1 MLKIAIMALTASALV
16 AGCTPIRTAHGY
28 NPDESLPSE
37 IAPGDDTRSTVL
49 ARLGTPS
56 TKSIFDENTW
66 FYISSTHESFAFF
79 RPKVSARDV
88 VAIRFGEDDV
98 VDEVVQYDADDG
110 QVIQYASRE
119 TPTRG
124 RELSL
129 IEQLLGSAGTVRLP
143 GQEEQIPGQ
152 IPGQRRR

>member
-16 AGCTPIRTAHGY
+16 AGCTPIRSAHGY

-37 IAPGDDTRSTVL
+37 IEPGEDTRSTVL

-66 FYISSTHESFAFF
+66 FYMSSLHENFAFF
-79 RPKVSARDV
+79 RPKVATRDV
-88 VAIRFGEDDV
+88 VAIRFGDDDV
-98 VDEVVQYDADDG
+98 VDEVVQYGVDDG
-110 QVIQYASRE
+110 EVIQYAARE

-143 GQEEQIPGQ
+143 GQEDQVPGQ
-152 IPGQRRR
+152 IPGQGR

>member
-1 MLKIAIMALTASALV
+1 MLKVAITALIASALV
-16 AGCTPIRTAHGY
+16 AGCTPIRSYHGY
-28 NPDESLPSE
+28 NPDESQPAD

-66 FYISSTHESFAFF
+66 FYMSATQESFAFF
-79 RPKVSARDV
+79 KPKVSEREV
-88 VAIRFGEDDV
+88 VAIRFGEDNV
-98 VDEVVQYDADDG
+98 VDEVVQYDANDG
-110 QVIQYASRE
+110 EVIQYASRK

-129 IEQLLGSAGTVRLP
+129 LEQLVGSAGTVRLP
-143 GQEEQIPGQ
+143 GQEDQVPGQ
-152 IPGQRRR
+152 IPGQR

>member
-1 MLKIAIMALTASALV
+1 MLKFAILALTASAMV
-16 AGCTPIRTAHGY
+16 AGCTPIRAYHGY
-28 NPDESLPSE
+28 NADASQPAD

-66 FYISSTHESFAFF
+66 FYMSSTHENYAYFK
-79 RPKVSARDV
+79 PKVADREV
-88 VAIRFGEDDV
+88 VAIRFGDDDV
-98 VDEVVQYDADDG
+98 VEEVVQYDAEDG
-110 QVIQYASRE
+110 EVIQYAARK

-129 IEQLLGSAGTVRLP
+129 IEQLLGSSGTVRLP
-143 GQEEQIPGQ
+143 GQEQQIPGQ
-152 IPGQRRR
+152 IPGQR

>member
-16 AGCTPIRTAHGY
+16 AGCTPIRAYHGY
-28 NPDESLPSE
+28 NPDESKPSE
-37 IAPGDDTRSTVL
+37 IAPGEDTRSTVL

-56 TKSIFDENTW
+56 TKSIFDEDTW
-66 FYISSTHESFAFF
+66 FYMSSTQESFAFLK
-79 RPKVSARDV
+79 PKVAEREV
-88 VAIRFGEDDV
+88 VAIRFGEDNI
-98 VDEVVQYDADDG
+98 VDEVVQYDANDG
-110 QVIQYASRE
+110 EVIQYAARE

-143 GQEEQIPGQ
+143 GQDQQVPGQ
-152 IPGQRRR
+152 IPGQR